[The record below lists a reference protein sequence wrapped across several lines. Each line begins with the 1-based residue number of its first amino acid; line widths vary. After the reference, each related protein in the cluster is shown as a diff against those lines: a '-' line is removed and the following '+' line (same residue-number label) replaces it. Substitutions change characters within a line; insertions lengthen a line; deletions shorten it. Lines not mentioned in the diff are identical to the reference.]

1 MDERTKK
8 VTIAGGIA
16 GAIGGFIV
24 SEVGVTSFIC
34 MGGPT

>member
-16 GAIGGFIV
+16 GTIGGFIV
-24 SEVGVTSFIC
+24 SEAGVTSFIC
-34 MGGPT
+34 MGRST